1 MPEEQ
6 GPSFA
11 ELLRVNQDVKAWL
24 TLDHTQIDYPVL
36 QGEDNFA
43 YINTD
48 VYGNFALAGS
58 IFIDSR
64 CDPSFADPYTLLH
77 GHHMENSRMFGDLD
91 LYKDLDFFRQYYTG
105 TLRDPRPSVA
115 PAGLRLHG
123 RALRPRKKSSTPP
136 FGKRMAIG
144 RLLPFVKARSVAL
157 RRRHRGHA
165 GGRHRR
171 PAKRPRVIAMA
182 TCSSEYTDARTI
194 VLAVMNDYGQENRED
209 V

>member
-1 MPEEQ
+1 
-6 GPSFA
+6 
-11 ELLRVNQDVKAWL
+11 VKAWL

-36 QGEDNFA
+36 QGEDNFT

-64 CDPSFADPYTLLH
+64 CDQYFADPYTLLH

-105 TLRDPRPSVA
+105 TLVIPGHQWSLRVFACMVVPSSEEKIFN
-115 PAGLRLHG
+115 PTLW
-123 RALRPRKKSSTPP
+123 KKDGV
-136 FGKRMAIG
+136 GK
-144 RLLPFVKARSVAL
+144 LLPFVKAEAL
-157 RRRHRGHA
+157 HYDADTVTMLEDAIAA
-165 GGRHRR
+165 GET
-171 PAKRPRVIAMA
+171 PPRIIAMA
-182 TCSSEYTDARTI
+182 TCSSEFTDARTI

>member
-1 MPEEQ
+1 MGRGFVRFLNGLVSLAVGLSLLIAGAYAGYCLWDNHQIYAAAENVQDDMIRLKPKTDDTAEEQ

-77 GHHMENSRMFGDLD
+77 GHHMENSRMFGLS
-91 LYKDLDFFRQYYTG
+91 LI
-105 TLRDPRPSVA
+105 
-115 PAGLRLHG
+115 H
-123 RALRPRKKSSTPP
+123 
-136 FGKRMAIG
+136 I
-144 RLLPFVKARSVAL
+144 
-157 RRRHRGHA
+157 
-165 GGRHRR
+165 
-171 PAKRPRVIAMA
+171 
-182 TCSSEYTDARTI
+182 
-194 VLAVMNDYGQENRED
+194 
-209 V
+209 